1 MTELDAGSRIGR
13 FELRGFLA
21 TGGFGVVYHAL
32 DPAGQPVAIKVLHA
46 GTRDAIAV
54 SRFEREAHALSA
66 LAHPNIVAL
75 HEAGHLPDGRPWLAM
90 ELLRGTD
97 LDTLLRARERLS
109 AIECMSILRALA
121 GALDIAHSRGV
132 IHRDIKASNVYLT
145 TCGRVVLLD
154 FGIAKLL
161 DPAYDDLTATG
172 TTPGTP
178 GLMAPEQAAAGVVDA
193 RSDIYALGGLLFHLL
208 TGRPAFAERRA
219 TEIEFLHRHARRPQ
233 PSEHAALPFAV
244 DHVVAAAMAIDPED
258 RYATAGALAHAFAEA
273 IMDES

>member
-21 TGGFGVVYHAL
+21 AGGFGVVYRAR
-32 DPAGQPVAIKVLHA
+32 DPDGQHVAIKVLHA
-46 GTRDAIAV
+46 GTRDPIAI
-54 SRFEREAHALSA
+54 SRFERETRTLSA

-75 HEAGHLPDGRPWLAM
+75 HEAGRLADGRPWFAM

-97 LDTLLRARERLS
+97 LETLLRMRGRLT
-109 AIECMSILRALA
+109 AIECMPILLALA
-121 GALDIAHSRGV
+121 GALDSAHARGV
-132 IHRDIKASNVYLT
+132 IHRDVKASNVYLT

-161 DPAYDDLTATG
+161 DPDFDDLTATG

-193 RSDIYALGGLLFHLL
+193 RTDVYALGGLLFHLL
-208 TGRPAFAERRA
+208 TGRPVFADRKA
-219 TEIEFLHRHARRPQ
+219 TEIQFLHRHARRPQ
-233 PSEHAALPFAV
+233 PSEHAVLPLAL
-244 DHVVAAAMAIDPED
+244 DHVVAAAMAIDPEE
-258 RYATAGALAHAFAEA
+258 RFATAGALAYAFAEA
-273 IMDES
+273 IAEES